1 MYSIY
6 FNNRKLSV
14 CPLMENT
21 NYNSNAVVYYN
32 SNDLNTKQL
41 PEFME
46 SNQKINLLVLP
57 VEENKID
64 CVFEKI
70 CSEFNQINAGG
81 GLVRNSAGEYLLIFR
96 NGKWD
101 LPKGKQEAGED
112 IKVTA
117 VREVEEECG
126 IDSLELGNLLC
137 VTHHTYRMNGEFM
150 LKHTF
155 WYNME
160 YKGDATL
167 KPQTEENIEMCKWVK
182 GEEIAELVKDTYPS
196 IKRVFEVA
204 GL

>member
-14 CPLMENT
+14 CPLKENT

-81 GLVRNSAGEYLLIFR
+81 GLVRNLAGEYLLIFR

-137 VTHHTYRMNGEFM
+137 VTHHTYRLNGEFM

-167 KPQTEENIEMCKWVK
+167 KPQTEEDIEMCKWVK
-182 GEEIAELVKDTYPS
+182 GEDIAELVKDTYPS

>member
-14 CPLMENT
+14 CPLKENT

-81 GLVRNSAGEYLLIFR
+81 GLVRNLAGEYLLIFR

-137 VTHHTYRMNGEFM
+137 VTHHTYRINGEFM

>member
-14 CPLMENT
+14 CPLKENT

-137 VTHHTYRMNGEFM
+137 VTHHTYRLNGEFM

>member
-14 CPLMENT
+14 CPLKENT

-182 GEEIAELVKDTYPS
+182 GEDIAELVKDTYPS

>member
-14 CPLMENT
+14 CPLKENT

-46 SNQKINLLVLP
+46 SNHKINLLVLP

-160 YKGDATL
+160 YKGDAAL
-167 KPQTEENIEMCKWVK
+167 KPQTEEDIEMCKWVK

>member
-14 CPLMENT
+14 CPLKENT

-81 GLVRNSAGEYLLIFR
+81 GLVRNLAGEYLLIFR

>member
-1 MYSIY
+1 
-6 FNNRKLSV
+6 
-14 CPLMENT
+14 
-21 NYNSNAVVYYN
+21 
-32 SNDLNTKQL
+32 KQL

>member
-14 CPLMENT
+14 CPLKENT

-117 VREVEEECG
+117 VREVEEECS

-160 YKGDATL
+160 YKGDAAL
-167 KPQTEENIEMCKWVK
+167 KPQTEEDIEMCKWVK

>member
-14 CPLMENT
+14 CPLKENT

-81 GLVRNSAGEYLLIFR
+81 GLVRNLAGEYLLIFR

-137 VTHHTYRMNGEFM
+137 VTHHTYRVNGEFM

>member
-14 CPLMENT
+14 CSLKENT

-160 YKGDATL
+160 YKGDAAL
-167 KPQTEENIEMCKWVK
+167 KPQTEEDIEMCKWVK

>member
-14 CPLMENT
+14 CPLKENT

-167 KPQTEENIEMCKWVK
+167 KPQTEEDIEMCKWVK

>member
-14 CPLMENT
+14 CPLKENT

-167 KPQTEENIEMCKWVK
+167 KPQTEENIEICKWVK

>member
-14 CPLMENT
+14 CPLKENT

-81 GLVRNSAGEYLLIFR
+81 GLVRNLAGEYLLIFR

-182 GEEIAELVKDTYPS
+182 GEDIAELVKDTYPS

>member
-14 CPLMENT
+14 CPLKENT

-126 IDSLELGNLLC
+126 IDSLDLGNLLC

-160 YKGDATL
+160 YKGDAAL
-167 KPQTEENIEMCKWVK
+167 KPQTEEDIEMCKWVK

>member
-14 CPLMENT
+14 CPLKENT

-160 YKGDATL
+160 YKGDASL

-182 GEEIAELVKDTYPS
+182 GDEIAELVKDTYPS

>member
-14 CPLMENT
+14 CPLKENT

-32 SNDLNTKQL
+32 SKDLNTKQL

-160 YKGDATL
+160 YKGDASL
-167 KPQTEENIEMCKWVK
+167 KPQTEEDIEMCKWVK

>member
-14 CPLMENT
+14 CPLKENT

-32 SNDLNTKQL
+32 PNDLNTKQL

>member
-14 CPLMENT
+14 CPLKENT

-81 GLVRNSAGEYLLIFR
+81 GLVRNLAGEYLLIFR

-160 YKGDATL
+160 YKGDASL

-182 GEEIAELVKDTYPS
+182 GEEITELVKDTYPS

>member
-14 CPLMENT
+14 CPLKENT

-160 YKGDATL
+160 YKGDAAL
-167 KPQTEENIEMCKWVK
+167 KPQTEEDIEMCKWVK

>member
-14 CPLMENT
+14 CPLKENT

-160 YKGDATL
+160 YKGDAAL

-182 GEEIAELVKDTYPS
+182 GEEIAELVKATYPS

>member
-14 CPLMENT
+14 CPLKENS

-81 GLVRNSAGEYLLIFR
+81 GLVRNLAGEYLLIFR

>member
-14 CPLMENT
+14 CPLKENT

-81 GLVRNSAGEYLLIFR
+81 GLVRNLAGEYLLIFR

-160 YKGDATL
+160 YKGDVTL

>member
-14 CPLMENT
+14 CPLKENT

-32 SNDLNTKQL
+32 PNDLNTKQL

-46 SNQKINLLVLP
+46 SNHKINLLVLP

-81 GLVRNSAGEYLLIFR
+81 GLVRNLAGEYLLIFR

-160 YKGDATL
+160 YKGDAAL
-167 KPQTEENIEMCKWVK
+167 KPQTEEDIEMCKWVK

>member
-14 CPLMENT
+14 CPLKENT

-81 GLVRNSAGEYLLIFR
+81 GLVRNLAGEYLLIFR

-160 YKGDATL
+160 YKGDASL

>member
-14 CPLMENT
+14 CPLKENT

-160 YKGDATL
+160 YKGDASL

>member
-14 CPLMENT
+14 CPLKENT

-81 GLVRNSAGEYLLIFR
+81 GLVRNLAGEYLLIFR

-182 GEEIAELVKDTYPS
+182 REEIAELVKDTYPS

>member
-14 CPLMENT
+14 CPLKENT

-81 GLVRNSAGEYLLIFR
+81 GLVRNLAGEYLLIFR

-160 YKGDATL
+160 YKGDAAL
-167 KPQTEENIEMCKWVK
+167 KPQTEEDIEMCKWVK

>member
-14 CPLMENT
+14 CPLKENT

-160 YKGDATL
+160 YKGDVTL

>member
-14 CPLMENT
+14 CPLKENT

-46 SNQKINLLVLP
+46 SNPKINLLVLP

-81 GLVRNSAGEYLLIFR
+81 GLVRNLAGEYLLIFR